1 MPLSVL
7 GIGLGFIALSLY
19 LLGLP
24 PATQA
29 ILSFG
34 RGIITIN
41 NDVSY
46 SITTGP
52 TRALTAEGQRYQL
65 DPEHKIIQQFDKVG
79 HLINQWGSEG
89 SGEGQ
94 FLEPQLLGLDQQ
106 QQVYVYDKVNFLQK
120 FDATGHLL
128 NRWPAFASSGDGI
141 DLAVSETGEVHLL
154 VKIAGN
160 YYLNKYSGKGE
171 FISLEKL
178 GWLSYSSYPVQ
189 MDSAGRFYTLRDT
202 YNGPIHGLNYSVVD
216 ANGTFLY
223 DYLFSSEA
231 RLSSRLWWGLSLLV
245 VLFVMLI
252 GLARLL
258 EVVLKDLKIR
268 PDVSYLPFKRLVDP
282 DPNQRAFGAQELGL
296 LADPVSFEPL
306 LKALGDPSSMV
317 RGSAAWA
324 LGRLGDRRAVEPLLQ
339 ALPHETLEVQV
350 NIIMALGELRDK
362 RAFEPL
368 LALLG
373 SEHPD
378 LRASSGEAFGKLG
391 DLRAVAYLK
400 EGLFNRGEYR
410 FCQPLLGLGQPGLEV
425 LLEALNR
432 EEVELRKRAVRVLSQ
447 LHDPQVIAALLKVV
461 TGDENNAVR
470 KEALSG
476 LGNLGAVEALPVLTE
491 LAQTELGTTSW
502 GDGLNSEVEQAI
514 SKLTR
519 WKG

>member
-7 GIGLGFIALSLY
+7 GLGLGFIALSLY

-24 PATQA
+24 PAA
-29 ILSFG
+29 LAVLPFG
-34 RGIITIN
+34 RGLITIN

-46 SITTGP
+46 SLTTGP
-52 TRALTAEGQRYQL
+52 TRALTAEGQSYQL
-65 DPEHKIIQQFDKVG
+65 DPQHKIIQQFDKEG
-79 HLINQWGSEG
+79 HLLNQWGSEG

-94 FLEPQLLGLDQQ
+94 FLEPQLLGLDRQ

-128 NRWPAFASSGDGI
+128 NRWPAFASSGDGV

-154 VKIAGN
+154 VKIGGD
-160 YYLNKYSGKGE
+160 YYLKKYTGKGE
-171 FISLEKL
+171 FLSLEKL
-178 GWLSYSSYPVQ
+178 SWLAYVSYPVQ
-189 MDSAGRFYTLRDT
+189 MDSAGRIYTLREAN
-202 YNGPIHGLNYSVVD
+202 NGPIHGLNYSVTD

-223 DYLFSSEA
+223 AYQFSSES
-231 RLSSRLWWGLSLLV
+231 RISSRLWWGLSLLV

-296 LADPVSFEPL
+296 LADPVTFEPL

-317 RGSAAWA
+317 RGSATWA

-339 ALPHETLEVQV
+339 ALAHEALEVQV
-350 NIIMALGELRDK
+350 NIVMALGELRDN

-368 LALLG
+368 LALLR

-378 LRASSGEAFGKLG
+378 LRASSAEALGKLG
-391 DLRAVAYLK
+391 DLRAIAYLR

-425 LLEALNR
+425 LLEALNG
-432 EEVELRKRAVRVLSQ
+432 EEVELRKSAVKALSQ
-447 LHDPQVIAALLKVV
+447 LHDPQVIAALLGVV
-461 TGDENNAVR
+461 TRDENNAVR
-470 KEALSG
+470 MEAISG

-502 GDGLNSEVEQAI
+502 GDGLNNEVREVI
-514 SKLTR
+514 NKLTR